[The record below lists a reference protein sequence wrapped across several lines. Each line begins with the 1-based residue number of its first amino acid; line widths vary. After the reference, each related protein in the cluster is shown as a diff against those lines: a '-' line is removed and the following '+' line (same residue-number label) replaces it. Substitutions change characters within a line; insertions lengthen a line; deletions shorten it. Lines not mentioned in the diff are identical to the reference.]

1 MRAAMPALAMT
12 LGLLACG
19 DKAEGDLPS
28 TAEGELAPDFTL
40 VNATG
45 DEVSLSDTDGS
56 PRLLLAATA
65 W

>member
-1 MRAAMPALAMT
+1 MRRGPLSVALT

-19 DKAEGDLPS
+19 DKAEDPAV
-28 TAEGELAPDFTL
+28 TAEGEVAPDFTL
-40 VNATG
+40 VDATG
-45 DEVSLSDTDGS
+45 ADVSLSDTDGS